1 MIRVLGNIPK
11 GEFGLACSGGVD
23 SMAILDF
30 LVKGNHIPH
39 VLYFNHNTKHGDEA
53 EKFITD
59 YCKEKNLKLTIDR
72 TDLKPTSNKEK
83 VWSDARY
90 EFFSKFDFPIIT
102 CHHLDD
108 CVETYIFS
116 CLRGFQS
123 VIPYIRG
130 ENIIRPFL
138 LNEKSEFVKWCKD
151 KNVPFIEDESNNCTD
166 FNRNRIRHNIVPEA
180 LKVNPGLKTV
190 VKKMVLKRKDELEQ
204 IVDTLTESRD
214 IHEKMGVS
222 IPKFRYK

>member
-1 MIRVLGNIPK
+1 MIKILGKIPK

-30 LVKGNHIPH
+30 LIGGNHIPH

-59 YCKEKNLKLTIDR
+59 YCKERNLKLTIGR
-72 TDLKPTSNKEK
+72 TELKPTSNKEK
-83 VWSDARY
+83 IWSDARY
-90 EFFSKFDFPIIT
+90 EFLSKFEFPIIT

-123 VIPYIRG
+123 VIPYYGKSI
-130 ENIIRPFL
+130 NIIRPFL
-138 LNEKSEFVKWCKD
+138 LNEKSVFTKWCDD
-151 KNVPFIEDESNNCTD
+151 KKVPFIQDDSNDCLD
-166 FNRNRIRHNIVPEA
+166 HSRNRIRHQIVPEA
-180 LKVNPGLKTV
+180 LLVNPGLKTV
-190 VKKMVLKRKDELEQ
+190 VKKMVEKRKDELDQMKE
-204 IVDTLTESRD
+204 ILDNHYRTMESLERV
-214 IHEKMGVS
+214 KNNR
-222 IPKFRYK
+222 K